1 VERIFGILKH
11 RFAVF
16 TRAPEY
22 PVEMQA
28 MLVVAIGA
36 LHNFLCIHD
45 RSDEAKDLEG
55 NGVPGPNSLDD
66 FVRDDPEPQQV
77 LPEEL
82 GMHISEEERIRA
94 SSRRD
99 SIAERM
105 WQDYQAYVAQRGE
118 AGEGA

>member
-1 VERIFGILKH
+1 VEHIFGILKC

-16 TRAPEY
+16 THAPEY

-28 MLVVAIGA
+28 MLVAAIGA
-36 LHNFLCIHD
+36 LHNFLRIHD

-55 NGVPGPNSLDD
+55 DGVPGPNSLDD
-66 FVRDDPEPQQV
+66 FVCDDPEPRQV
-77 LPEEL
+77 LPKEL
-82 GMHISEEERIRA
+82 GMHISEEEHIRA
-94 SSRRD
+94 SSRWD
-99 SIAERM
+99 CIAERM